1 MAINNINNALNGLNG
16 LTSKTTSTKTSKQD
30 AATGSSRSSASQGT
44 VAKDTVSL
52 TDQALSLSSLQQ
64 KITDA
69 PDTDDNK
76 VANIKAAIERGDYKV
91 NSDRIASKLLEQ
103 ESSLFGGSE

>member
-1 MAINNINNALNGLNG
+1 MAINNINNALSG

-30 AATGSSRSSASQGT
+30 AASESGRSSASQNT
-44 VAKDTVSL
+44 VAQDTVSL
-52 TDQALSLSSLQQ
+52 TDQALSLGSLQQ

-69 PDTDDNK
+69 SDTDDNK

-91 NSDRIASKLLEQ
+91 NSDRIASKMLAQ
-103 ESSLFGGSE
+103 ENALFGDDE